1 MSEIAE
7 LFFPAIRWDST
18 HGYEGEREAIDDALK
33 RGVGGFILFG
43 GPSEHVAILTEHL
56 HSKSRIPL
64 LIGADL
70 ERGAGQQFA
79 GQTALPPLAA
89 IASLEDVQAIR
100 RAAGVSAREA
110 KSLGINWIYA
120 PDCDIDVEP
129 SNPIIGTRS
138 FGSDP
143 DRVGE
148 YAAAWIDACQAEGV
162 LACAKHFPGHGRTTV
177 DSHKALPRVE
187 ESADTLWKTD
197 LVPFRR
203 AIERGVASVM
213 SAHVAFP
220 ALDPSGAPAT
230 LSREILTGL
239 LRNRLEFSGLVVT
252 DALIMEGVLG
262 GGEAEA
268 VVRALYAGC
277 DVLLYPSDL
286 AASERAIGK
295 AIDEKRLDDESIQH
309 SLERRRRWA
318 RWAELSK
325 EAYRPARDD
334 SGWSVQLAEQVVH
347 PLGGTLPRLPQPW
360 NVVIVDDD
368 IGGPYPAPSRDPL
381 ISSLRAGGIDLTV
394 DGDGRDAVDAAA
406 TVIALFGDIRAWKGR
421 PGFSAAAKDAV
432 RSALEAAGTRERLIV
447 MFSHPRLASELDVD
461 APILCVWGGEAV
473 MQKAA
478 ARVMLRDVV
487 IASSGRSA
495 GHRVLGESRG
505 ELR

>member
-1 MSEIAE
+1 MAD
-7 LFFPAIRWDST
+7 P
-18 HGYEGEREAIDDALK
+18 
-33 RGVGGFILFG
+33 
-43 GPSEHVAILTEHL
+43 PEHVAALTEEL

-100 RAAGVSAREA
+100 RSATVSASEA
-110 KSLGINWIYA
+110 RSLGINWIYA

-129 SNPIIGTRS
+129 NNPIIGTRS

-143 DRVGE
+143 ERVGE

-177 DSHKALPRVE
+177 DSHKTLPRVE
-187 ESADTLWKTD
+187 ESAETLRATD

-203 AIERGVASVM
+203 AIERGVASIM

-230 LSREILTGL
+230 LSRPILTDL
-239 LRNRLEFSGLVVT
+239 LRNELGFSGIVVT

-277 DVLLYPSDL
+277 DSLLYPSDVV
-286 AASERAIGK
+286 ASEQAVRK
-295 AIDEKRLDDESIQH
+295 AIDDKRLDADSIQH

-318 RWAELSK
+318 RWAALSK
-325 EAYRPARDD
+325 ETNRPTRDE
-334 SGWSVQLAEQVVH
+334 SGWSIQLAEQVVH
-347 PLGGTLPRLPQPW
+347 PLKGKIPRLPQPW
-360 NVVIVDDD
+360 NLVIVDDD
-368 IGGPYPAPSRDPL
+368 VGGPYPAPSRDPL
-381 ISSLRAGGIDLTV
+381 ISSLRAGGIDLRIKGEGN
-394 DGDGRDAVDAAA
+394 DGPRRWIHRDRAVWRHPRLERAARLFRRCEGSGTQRSLENAGSKERLDRSVQPSATRRRAGRRCSDPVRVGRGSSDAAGGGA
-406 TVIALFGDIRAWKGR
+406 
-421 PGFSAAAKDAV
+421 SAAARGVAV
-432 RSALEAAGTRERLIV
+432 AKG
-447 MFSHPRLASELDVD
+447 
-461 APILCVWGGEAV
+461 
-473 MQKAA
+473 
-478 ARVMLRDVV
+478 
-487 IASSGRSA
+487 GRSA
-495 GHRVLGESRG
+495 GTAG
-505 ELR
+505 